1 MSRPRQ
7 TKESRETAAKD
18 AFRLEVKLQ
27 RVRNGMTQGELA
39 DYADMDRSVLSRFLA
54 DPDKLSV
61 GRLRKIIRALDI
73 NPLTI
78 LTLLGYDIKDIQ
90 KMNKEVAV

>member
-7 TKESRETAAKD
+7 TKESRDAAAKD
-18 AFRLEVKLQ
+18 AFRLEIKLQ
-27 RVRNGMTQGELA
+27 RVHYDMTQRELA
-39 DYADMDRSVLSRFLA
+39 DEIDMDRSVLSRCLT

-61 GRLRKIIRALDI
+61 GRLRKIIHALDL

-78 LTLLGYDIKDIQ
+78 LAFLGYEPRVIQ
-90 KMNKEVAV
+90 NINKES

>member
-7 TKESRETAAKD
+7 TAESREKAAKD
-18 AFRLEVKLQ
+18 AFRLEIKVQ
-27 RVRNGMTQGELA
+27 RVHYDMTQGELA
-39 DYADMDRSVLSRFLA
+39 DEADMNRSVLSRCLA

-61 GRLRKIIRALDI
+61 GRLRKIIHALDL

-78 LTLLGYDIKDIQ
+78 LAVLGYDPRTIQ
-90 KMNKEVAV
+90 NINKES

>member
-7 TKESRETAAKD
+7 TKESRDAAAKD

-27 RVRNGMTQGELA
+27 RVRCDMTQGELA
-39 DYADMDRSVLSRFLA
+39 DFADMDRSVLSRFLA

-61 GRLRKIIRALDI
+61 GRLRKIIEALDI
-73 NPLTI
+73 SPLTV
-78 LTLLGYDIKDIQ
+78 LALLGYDPKKLRNQ
-90 KMNKEVAV
+90 VKELNS

>member
-7 TKESRETAAKD
+7 TAESREKAAKD
-18 AFRLEVKLQ
+18 AFRQEIKLQ
-27 RVRNGMTQGELA
+27 RVRYDMTQSELA
-39 DYADMDRSVLSRFLA
+39 DHADMNRSVLSRCLA

-61 GRLRKIIRALDI
+61 GRLRKIIHALDL

-78 LTLLGYDIKDIQ
+78 LAVLGYEPRVIQ
-90 KMNKEVAV
+90 NINKES